1 MKKLFG
7 TGIIATLVVVLAGG
21 WAYANGNA
29 NTILF
34 PYINSNPGNLST
46 IINVINTASKNICP
60 EDVPHMLH
68 YRYMTKL
75 ITASN
80 MDYCDE
86 SNFCRPTTKN
96 DIVTFDV
103 AGQIESGKAM
113 FNDDTSYN
121 AGFGAPYFD
130 LPGAMGEFCP
140 QRGYLLVSHACGDCN
155 DAGGSVGGLD
165 GEAMLLDIVSGAAWG
180 YRAALSG
187 LDGYAF
193 AGITTT
199 NVDCNPVPG
208 ATTELMA
215 ENCANG
221 LNQEMH
227 MVALYPP
234 NEFTTRFFVTPL
246 VMGYMGENG
255 ANNDMTDIR
264 KMWQKRTGVCL
275 TTGSANGV
283 FNRNEAV
290 ASKGQCVQVRCVGA
304 IDLKSLVGSVID
316 APAFCSQGGWAYLDL
331 IDPKPPHDSDFDLDI
346 DNSVDHAAIVTKLQ
360 FGSPSFAGGSMI
372 NTADTIRTDRI
383 EIGGAPTSSPPSPCE

>member
-1 MKKLFG
+1 
-7 TGIIATLVVVLAGG
+7 
-21 WAYANGNA
+21 
-29 NTILF
+29 
-34 PYINSNPGNLST
+34 
-46 IINVINTASKNICP
+46 
-60 EDVPHMLH
+60 
-68 YRYMTKL
+68 
-75 ITASN
+75 

-103 AGQIESGKAM
+103 AGQIESGMAM

-130 LPGAMGEFCP
+130 LPGAMGEICP

-155 DAGGSVGGLD
+155 DAAVVSRTVGDLD

-187 LDGYAF
+187 LEDSYAF
-193 AGITTT
+193 AGITYGG
-199 NVDCNPVPG
+199 CNPTCG

-221 LNQEMH
+221 RNQDMQK
-227 MVALYPP
+227 VALYPP

-246 VMGYMGENG
+246 VIGYDDREP
-255 ANNDMTDIR
+255 NNDMTDIR

-331 IDPKPPHDSDFDLDI
+331 IDPKPPYDSDFDEDI
-346 DNSVDHAAIVTKLQ
+346 NDEVDHAAIVTKLQ

-383 EIGGAPTSSPPSPCE
+383 EEVCVGGGGSPNPPSPCK

>member
-103 AGQIESGKAM
+103 AGQIESGMAM

-130 LPGAMGEFCP
+130 LPGAMGEICP

-155 DAGGSVGGLD
+155 DAEKRSVGDLD

-187 LDGYAF
+187 LQENSYAF
-193 AGITTT
+193 AGITGG
-199 NVDCNPVPG
+199 CNPIPG
-208 ATTELMA
+208 ATTELMV
-215 ENCANG
+215 ENDDCSEP
-221 LNQEMH
+221 NQSMAK
-227 MVALYPP
+227 VALYPP

-246 VMGYMGENG
+246 VMAYEEKEP
-255 ANNDMTDIR
+255 NNDMTDIR

-331 IDPKPPHDSDFDLDI
+331 IDPKFDPDI
-346 DNSVDHAAIVTKLQ
+346 DEDIDTEVDHAAIVTKLQ

-372 NTADTIRTDRI
+372 NTADTLRTDRI
-383 EIGGAPTSSPPSPCE
+383 EIGVFAPGAPPSPCLVD